1 MKPEPISRIP
11 SPPGKGERARVRGYA
26 SRGNR
31 LPLTP
36 TLSPLSRGEGVFL
49 KSPLLKLSQQ
59 KYSSLCALCVLCG
72 CLVLLL
78 PVATNN
84 SFAQAWPTKSLRVVV
99 PFTAASATDTIARI
113 VSERLGAQFGHNVV
127 VENRPGA
134 GGTIGVGTVARAEPD
149 GYSILVHS
157 SSFTV
162 TPTTYPNTSYNTLR
176 DFSGITPLAN
186 LPNVLVIAP
195 SRNIRSVK
203 DLVAAAKAKPGTLT
217 YASAGAGSATQLNAE
232 RFRLG
237 AGFEGVHVPFKGT
250 PEALTEIL
258 TGRVDYYFCPVISV
272 LQFIKDGKLLAL
284 AAGSSKRSSALPEV
298 LTTLE
303 AGIPNSDYNFYVGMM
318 LPSKTPRAVVD
329 TLHKNVVTA
338 LQTPDTKERLAKLGA
353 EPMLM
358 KPAEFDAYIRKEITS
373 NAALV
378 KAAGVTT
385 N

>member
-1 MKPEPISRIP
+1 MNSLNAQRQGI
-11 SPPGKGERARVRGYA
+11 A
-26 SRGNR
+26 
-31 LPLTP
+31 
-36 TLSPLSRGEGVFL
+36 
-49 KSPLLKLSQQ
+49 LLCD
-59 KYSSLCALCVLCG
+59 LCALCGKSL
-72 CLVLLL
+72 LVL
-78 PVATNN
+78 AFASGTA
-84 SFAQAWPTKSLRVVV
+84 FAQTWPAKSLRVVV

-113 VSERLGAQFGHNVV
+113 VAERLTVQFGQTLV

-134 GGTIGVGTVARAEPD
+134 GGTIGVGLVAKAEPD
-149 GYSILVHS
+149 GYTILVHS

-162 TPTTYPNTSYNTLR
+162 TPTTYPNTPYNTLR

-195 SRNIRSVK
+195 SRNLRSVK
-203 DLVAAAKAKPGTLT
+203 ELVAAAKAKPGTLT

-250 PEALTEIL
+250 PEALTEVL
-258 TGRVDYYFCPVISV
+258 TGRVDIYFCPVISV

-284 AAGSSKRSSALPEV
+284 AAGSSKRSSALPDIP
-298 LTTLE
+298 TTLE
-303 AGIPNSDYNFYVGMM
+303 AGIQNSDYNFYVGMM
-318 LPSKTPRAVVD
+318 VPSKTPRAVVD
-329 TLHKNVVTA
+329 TLYQNVVKA
-338 LQTPDTKERLAKLGA
+338 LQTPETKERMGRLGA

-358 KPAEFDAYIRKEITS
+358 TTAEFDAYIRKEITS

-378 KAAGVTT
+378 KAAGITV